1 VKNRPSPLL
10 ARSGW
15 FSFRNFRMPGIIGWV
30 TIRDS
35 KYTSLLQLDHLSLT
49 VKCSALKLS
58 KRTILTGLGSFLPRF
73 FHSFSVMVKKHTGS
87 GGGLFTRRV
96 SEADPLFA
104 ERLSAIANHKNL
116 RRNSPAGYQTLSIQ
130 NAVLKR
136 EEGIGRPRNLSLVS

>member
-1 VKNRPSPLL
+1 MW
-10 ARSGW
+10 ARLPCLNYEQSNEQGL
-15 FSFRNFRMPGIIGWV
+15 SNMGRNP
-30 TIRDS
+30 
-35 KYTSLLQLDHLSLT
+35 
-49 VKCSALKLS
+49 
-58 KRTILTGLGSFLPRF
+58 
-73 FHSFSVMVKKHTGS
+73 SVMVKKHTGS